1 MNEYERTSQIGDY
14 SKLPG
19 ILQAALQQ
27 EADEYHCGQV
37 PEDIL
42 MCIETVLVRKQAG
55 IFTFLKNRF
64 TGLLAPDVVQHCTAV
79 VLPGWLIWAFT
90 HWGRDDHATVLSV
103 PLNEA
108 EISEYAPNHLIEDNG
123 LNILGFISDS
133 TERSLYFLGL
143 QQGEAAEEFKQF
155 LQQVTQ
161 GAKVD

>member
-1 MNEYERTSQIGDY
+1 MNEYERKSQIGDY
-14 SKLPG
+14 SRLPG

-27 EADEYHCGQV
+27 EAQEYHCGQV

-42 MCIETVLVRKQAG
+42 MCIETVSVRKQAG

-64 TGLLAPDVVQHCTAV
+64 TGLPAPGAVQHCAAV

-103 PLNEA
+103 RLNEA
-108 EISEYAPNHLIEDNG
+108 EISDYRHSHLIEDDG

-143 QQGEAAEEFKQF
+143 QQGEAAEAFKQF

-161 GAKVD
+161 GVKAD